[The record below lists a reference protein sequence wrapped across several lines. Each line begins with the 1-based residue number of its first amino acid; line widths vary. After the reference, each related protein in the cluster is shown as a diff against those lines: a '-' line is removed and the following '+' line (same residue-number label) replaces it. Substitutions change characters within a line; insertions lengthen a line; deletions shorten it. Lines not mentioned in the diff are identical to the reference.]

1 MCNSKINKKL
11 MSLSPLWKNDSDFT
25 EIFKQCSYKHHF
37 ADDFRA
43 WGIKINSRK
52 KSVNPQGGLGT

>member
-1 MCNSKINKKL
+1 